1 MDEPKDQEIENRSSG
16 VAGSGETAATHDEGH
31 PEEESPAVEEVSAE
45 GEGHTE
51 EESSRR
57 LTRRIKESLAGA
69 GITLEN
75 LGELT
80 ALCGDAASRAVKVVA
95 VPLGLREGI
104 DELNTN
110 PRDRVVMVR
119 VDKDTS
125 EALDAW
131 VQTGALKSRSEA
143 AALFMN
149 EGLKIR
155 TDELSQLWDGLRDV
169 EEAKR
174 RLHERAREVLGN
186 VTGEELSEEPTDEPP
201 EDSVDKGDD

>member
-1 MDEPKDQEIENRSSG
+1 MSEPEKTEVAENDDPQENAERRDGPNGDLADKD
-16 VAGSGETAATHDEGH
+16 V
-31 PEEESPAVEEVSAE
+31 VEAE
-45 GEGHTE
+45 GPEVDEHAE
-51 EESSRR
+51 DERSRR
-57 LTRRIKESLAGA
+57 LASRIKESLAGA

-143 AALFMN
+143 AALFMS

-155 TDELSQLWDGLRDV
+155 TGELSQLKEGLEEV

-186 VTGEELSEEPTDEPP
+186 VSGEDDEPGGESP
-201 EDSVDKGDD
+201 AGGEG

>member
-1 MDEPKDQEIENRSSG
+1 MDEPEDQKIEESDENSREEGDEESREDNTEENREDTG
-16 VAGSGETAATHDEGH
+16 GEN
-31 PEEESPAVEEVSAE
+31 PES
-45 GEGHTE
+45 
-51 EESSRR
+51 ESSKR
-57 LTRRIKESLAGA
+57 LARRIKESLAGA

-80 ALCGDAASRAVKVVA
+80 ALCGNAASRAVKVVA

-104 DELNTN
+104 DELNTT

-125 EALDAW
+125 EALDSW

-155 TDELSQLWDGLRDV
+155 SGELGQLKEGLEEV

-174 RLHERAREVLGN
+174 KLHERAREVLGSVADSELGRQAADELN
-186 VTGEELSEEPTDEPP
+186 EDGSGEGADNEA
-201 EDSVDKGDD
+201 VN

>member
-1 MDEPKDQEIENRSSG
+1 MNKPENQEIEAGGGRPDEVVNPDDPSG
-16 VAGSGETAATHDEGH
+16 TPKDGDQVGNEGLDEEAH
-31 PEEESPAVEEVSAE
+31 AE
-45 GEGHTE
+45 D
-51 EESSRR
+51 ESSRR
-57 LTRRIKESLAGA
+57 LASRIKESLAGA

-104 DELNTN
+104 DKLNTN

-143 AALFMN
+143 AALFMS

-155 TDELSQLWDGLRDV
+155 SGELSQLKEGLEEV

-186 VTGEELSEEPTDEPP
+186 ATAEGPDNQSAEEPEDEAG
-201 EDSVDKGDD
+201 DKDGK

>member
-1 MDEPKDQEIENRSSG
+1 MDEPLDQI
-16 VAGSGETAATHDEGH
+16 DQK
-31 PEEESPAVEEVSAE
+31 VEEDDEHSSE
-45 GEGHTE
+45 S
-51 EESSRR
+51 ESSKR
-57 LTRRIKESLAGA
+57 LASRIKESLAGA

-80 ALCGDAASRAVKVVA
+80 ALCGNAASRAVKVVA

-125 EALDAW
+125 ESLDAW

-155 TDELSQLWDGLRDV
+155 SGELGQLREGLEEV

-174 RLHERAREVLGN
+174 KLHERAREVLGN
-186 VTGEELSEEPTDEPP
+186 VADSELDGETTDAPPADKAKEDGTDEA
-201 EDSVDKGDD
+201 VN

>member
-1 MDEPKDQEIENRSSG
+1 MSEPENTEVGKNDDPQENEERRDGPNGAPLDGDQ
-16 VAGSGETAATHDEGH
+16 
-31 PEEESPAVEEVSAE
+31 VEAE
-45 GEGHTE
+45 GPEIDEHAE
-51 EESSRR
+51 DERSRR
-57 LTRRIKESLAGA
+57 LASRIKESLAGA

-143 AALFMN
+143 AALFMS

-155 TDELSQLWDGLRDV
+155 TGELSQLKEGLEEV

-186 VTGEELSEEPTDEPP
+186 VTGEDDEPGSESPTDE
-201 EDSVDKGDD
+201 ED

>member
-1 MDEPKDQEIENRSSG
+1 MNKPENQEIEAGGGRPDEVVNPDDPSG
-16 VAGSGETAATHDEGH
+16 TPKDGDQVGNEGLDEEAH
-31 PEEESPAVEEVSAE
+31 AE
-45 GEGHTE
+45 D
-51 EESSRR
+51 ESSRR
-57 LTRRIKESLAGA
+57 LASRIKESLAGA

-143 AALFMN
+143 AALFMS

-155 TDELSQLWDGLRDV
+155 SGELSQLKEGLEEV

-186 VTGEELSEEPTDEPP
+186 ATAEGPDNQSAEEPEDE
-201 EDSVDKGDD
+201 VGDKDGK

>member
-1 MDEPKDQEIENRSSG
+1 MDEPENQRIEE
-16 VAGSGETAATHDEGH
+16 SGELR
-31 PEEESPAVEEVSAE
+31 EESGELREESDE
-45 GEGHTE
+45 LSSE
-51 EESSRR
+51 EESSKR
-57 LTRRIKESLAGA
+57 LAGRIKESLAGA

-80 ALCGDAASRAVKVVA
+80 ALCGNAASRAVKVVA

-104 DELNTN
+104 DKLNTN

-125 EALDAW
+125 EALDSW

-143 AALFMN
+143 AALFMS

-155 TDELSQLWDGLRDV
+155 SGELGQLKEGLEEV

-186 VTGEELSEEPTDEPP
+186 VADPELGGDPAGEPQESESDE
-201 EDSVDKGDD
+201 GDDQAID

>member
-1 MDEPKDQEIENRSSG
+1 MDETEDQRIEE
-16 VAGSGETAATHDEGH
+16 SGEPT
-31 PEEESPAVEEVSAE
+31 S
-45 GEGHTE
+45 E
-51 EESSRR
+51 EESSKR
-57 LTRRIKESLAGA
+57 LARRIKESLAGA

-104 DELNTN
+104 DDLNTT

-125 EALDAW
+125 EALDSW

-155 TDELSQLWDGLRDV
+155 SGELGQLKEGLEEV

-174 RLHERAREVLGN
+174 KLHQRAREVLGSVVDSEIEGQAVGDLPERESGEGDGDEA
-186 VTGEELSEEPTDEPP
+186 VT
-201 EDSVDKGDD
+201 

>member
-1 MDEPKDQEIENRSSG
+1 MNKPENQEIEAGGGRPDEVVNPDDPSG
-16 VAGSGETAATHDEGH
+16 TPKDGDQVGNEGLDEEAH
-31 PEEESPAVEEVSAE
+31 AE
-45 GEGHTE
+45 D
-51 EESSRR
+51 ESSRR
-57 LTRRIKESLAGA
+57 LASRIKESLAGA

-104 DELNTN
+104 DKLNTN

-143 AALFMN
+143 AALFMS

-155 TDELSQLWDGLRDV
+155 SGELSQLKEGLEEV

-186 VTGEELSEEPTDEPP
+186 ATAEGPDNQSAEEPEDE
-201 EDSVDKGDD
+201 VGDKDGK

>member
-1 MDEPKDQEIENRSSG
+1 MDKTEDQKIEE
-16 VAGSGETAATHDEGH
+16 SGE
-31 PEEESPAVEEVSAE
+31 PSS
-45 GEGHTE
+45 E
-51 EESSRR
+51 EESSKR
-57 LTRRIKESLAGA
+57 LASRIKESLAGA

-119 VDKDTS
+119 VDKGTS

-155 TDELSQLWDGLRDV
+155 TDELSQLWEGLRDV

-186 VTGEELSEEPTDEPP
+186 VTGEEPSEVSTDEPA
-201 EDSVDKGDD
+201 EDSSDKGGE

>member
-1 MDEPKDQEIENRSSG
+1 MDEPLDQIDEKIEEGDEHSS
-16 VAGSGETAATHDEGH
+16 
-31 PEEESPAVEEVSAE
+31 ES
-45 GEGHTE
+45 
-51 EESSRR
+51 ESSKR
-57 LTRRIKESLAGA
+57 LARRIRESLAGA

-104 DELNTN
+104 DKLNTN

-125 EALDAW
+125 EALDSW

-155 TDELSQLWDGLRDV
+155 SGELGQLKEGLEEV

-174 RLHERAREVLGN
+174 KLHERAREVLGN
-186 VTGEELSEEPTDEPP
+186 VADSELDGQAADELPESESGKDAGDEAV
-201 EDSVDKGDD
+201 S